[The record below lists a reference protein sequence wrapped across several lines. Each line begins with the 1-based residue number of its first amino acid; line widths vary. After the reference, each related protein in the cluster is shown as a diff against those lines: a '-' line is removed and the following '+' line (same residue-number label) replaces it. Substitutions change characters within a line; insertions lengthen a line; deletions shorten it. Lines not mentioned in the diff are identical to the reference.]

1 MACAKKGNLPHFL
14 PLLGKILVLRVLPAY
29 RKEIGCLPLNP
40 PAPAARGG
48 YNLCLPFHLYS
59 FFLPV
64 CFRYIWCTPFK
75 GSAEDPNFRDSQLI
89 MLPSTFQLQSNS
101 PRLVALE
108 NIGTGNIGV
117 ERNSNGVIRKP
128 YIKEPTCLPFKSN
141 NRVL

>member
-1 MACAKKGNLPHFL
+1 MSLSVPM
-14 PLLGKILVLRVLPAY
+14 RVLKICQMITC
-29 RKEIGCLPLNP
+29 RKKISVL
-40 PAPAARGG
+40 

-64 CFRYIWCTPFK
+64 CFLYIWCTPFK

>member
-1 MACAKKGNLPHFL
+1 MSLSVPR
-14 PLLGKILVLRVLPAY
+14 RVLKICQMISC
-29 RKEIGCLPLNP
+29 RKKISVL
-40 PAPAARGG
+40 
-48 YNLCLPFHLYS
+48 YNLCLPFRLYS

-117 ERNSNGVIRKP
+117 EHNSNGVIRKLN
-128 YIKEPTCLPFKSN
+128 IKEPTYLPFISN